1 LVKISFG
8 KDRGDLN
15 FTLLK
20 IQFIRLQTLSF

>member
-1 LVKISFG
+1 LIKISFG

-20 IQFIRLQTLSF
+20 IQLVMLQTLSF